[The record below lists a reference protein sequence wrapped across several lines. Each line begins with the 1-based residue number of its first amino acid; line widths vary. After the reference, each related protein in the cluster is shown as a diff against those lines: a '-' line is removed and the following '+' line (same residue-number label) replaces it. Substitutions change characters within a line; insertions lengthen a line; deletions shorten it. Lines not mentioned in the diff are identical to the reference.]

1 MSPSVCEERAVGP
14 GLEVWWLSGGP
25 VRGQD
30 YCQVEPPSKVERT
43 RTSQGRRTSTATDLE

>member
-1 MSPSVCEERAVGP
+1 VGP

-30 YCQVEPPSKVERT
+30 YRRVAGQVEPPSKVERT
-43 RTSQGRRTSTATDLE
+43 QTSQGRRTSAATDLE